1 MPRNKPPENY
11 EEALEFL
18 VRMALEPIWKEGPSF
33 KRIAGMRGYSVTRQS
48 REQIWPKLIELLEL
62 RRKADTD
69 RVRSEVRRRLG
80 I

>member
-18 VRMALEPIWKEGPSF
+18 VRMALEPIWKEGASF
-33 KRIAGMRGYSVTRQS
+33 KKIPKRRGYRVTKQS
-48 REQIWPKLIELLEL
+48 HEQIWPKLIELLEL
-62 RRKADTD
+62 NTKADTD
-69 RVRSEVRRRLG
+69 RVRNEVRRRLG